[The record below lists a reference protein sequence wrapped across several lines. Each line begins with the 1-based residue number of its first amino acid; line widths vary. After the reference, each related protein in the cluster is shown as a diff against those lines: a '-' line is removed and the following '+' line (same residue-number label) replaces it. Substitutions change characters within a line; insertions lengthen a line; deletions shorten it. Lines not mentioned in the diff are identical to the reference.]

1 MFNVTEINIQIVAL
15 DRLSIYYSK
24 LIDKWQEADP
34 LPKEGLAW
42 LESRHEV
49 INLEIARLLQL
60 KQDLGLP
67 L

>member
-1 MFNVTEINIQIVAL
+1 MLNVIEINNQIVAL

-24 LIDKWQEADP
+24 TIEKWETADP
-34 LPKEGLAW
+34 LPKEGVAW
-42 LESRHEV
+42 LESRHEA
-49 INLEIARLLQL
+49 INSEIARLLQL